1 MIRIG
6 IIGTGTY
13 GITHLDALSER
24 QRRTGDI
31 QLVGF
36 AEINPQRRLEVEAR
50 YGLKGYDDH
59 RRLIEAAK
67 PDAVTVVTPDHLHY
81 RVVMDCLEAGLPVLV
96 EKPLATDVQE
106 AREMARKAREKGL
119 LLQVDFHKRFDPYH
133 IDLKLRIQEG
143 ELGTVQYG
151 YCWMEDVLRVGTNMI
166 GQKTWEDQGSPA
178 WFLGIH
184 MIDLTYW
191 LMGLPK
197 PARVYAAGFKGKLRS
212 MGIDIYDSVKAQVSF
227 ENGAVITYDTSVIL
241 PNTHESIVRQ
251 GVKIVGTE
259 GFMEVNSQYRG
270 ARGCTTQKGMETPNL
285 GMLHRE
291 LTRGGQVIR
300 RGYLYDSIYGFVDNL
315 HFLKEGHELEK
326 LEGSYASPE
335 QGLETTKIGVA
346 IHQSVRSGQIVDIT
360 NW

>member
-13 GITHLDALSER
+13 GLIHLDALSQRER
-24 QRRTGDI
+24 RPGDI
-31 QLVGF
+31 RLAGF
-36 AEINPQRRLEVEAR
+36 AEINSQRRVEIQAR
-50 YGLKGYDDH
+50 YKAKGYADH
-59 RRLIEAAK
+59 RQMLREAEL
-67 PDAVTVVTPDHLHY
+67 DAVTVVTPDHLHC

-96 EKPLATDVQE
+96 EKPLATDVEE
-106 AREMARKAREKGL
+106 ARQMARKAREKGL

-133 IDLKLRIQEG
+133 IDLRMRIQEG
-143 ELGTVQYG
+143 ELGRVQYG
-151 YCWMEDVLRVGTNMI
+151 YCWMEDALRVGTTMI
-166 GQKTWEDQGSPA
+166 GQKTWQDQGSPA

-191 LMGLPK
+191 MMGLPK
-197 PARVYAAGFKGKLRS
+197 PLRVHAAGFKGKLQS
-212 MGIDIYDSVKAQVSF
+212 MGIDIYDSVKAQVTY

-241 PNTHESIVRQ
+241 PDSHESIVRQ

-291 LTRGGQVIR
+291 ASRSGEVVRQ
-300 RGYLYDSIYGFVDNL
+300 GYLYDSIYNFVDNL
-315 HFLKEGHELEK
+315 RFLKEGHSLQELE
-326 LEGSYASPE
+326 GTYASPE
-335 QGLETTKIGVA
+335 QWIETTKIGVA
-346 IHQSVRSGQIVDIT
+346 IHQSVRTGEIVDIT
-360 NW
+360 NS